1 MLIKGRLKICLA
13 VIVVQIKSRL
23 EICQFCNNSR
33 TNNKLLKNLSQ
44 SCRSSS
50 NRVVLKSVSHAVV
63 VLIKIHLKIC
73 QHFKSSS
80 ANKIRLKSVKIMQ

>member
-13 VIVVQIKSRL
+13 VIVVKIKSRL

-44 SCRSSS
+44 SCSS

-63 VLIKIHLKIC
+63 VLIKSHLKIC
-73 QHFKSSS
+73 QHLK
-80 ANKIRLKSVKIMQ
+80 AAVQIKCRLKSVKIMQ